1 VQPFAVETE
10 WVNEIEGQGLPSYL
24 DWMSICC
31 IITVFGLPAISVP
44 CGFTRAGLPVG
55 IQIVGKPRA
64 DLAVLRAAHALEQ
77 ATGHGMRRPPL

>member
-1 VQPFAVETE
+1 
-10 WVNEIEGQGLPSYL
+10 
-24 DWMSICC
+24 
-31 IITVFGLPAISVP
+31 
-44 CGFTRAGLPVG
+44 VG